1 METLMLKKKCKNE
14 KEIEELRL
22 AIKETKSVRIHKR
35 YSAILMHYEGFTNAK
50 IAELECLEEHAVGKY
65 IKSYKVTGLS
75 GLEMAHN
82 TEAKPKLN
90 SNQT

>member
-1 METLMLKKKCKNE
+1 
-14 KEIEELRL
+14 
-22 AIKETKSVRIHKR
+22 
-35 YSAILMHYEGFTNAK
+35 MHYEGFTNAK

-82 TEAKPKLN
+82 TEAKPKLIQPFLDEN
-90 SNQT
+90 KARLELMFLPPYSPELNLIEGLWGG